1 MVNPCRTHF
10 YCREAALREGLA
22 VLEAG
27 ALSHNHLDFYG
38 AAMEAMLGAG
48 LSEGAAIG
56 LALPSSP
63 GEFHP
68 EPLTEPDVIL
78 SHHPGQPG
86 GTGKIVAFPQVGGLH
101 HRYERLAA

>member
-1 MVNPCRTHF
+1 MEPLRFMVNPCRTHF

-27 ALSHNHLDFYG
+27 ALSHNHLDFYW

-78 SHHPGQPG
+78 SQ
-86 GTGKIVAFPQVGGLH
+86 ALSD
-101 HRYERLAA
+101 